1 MILGITGGISTGK
14 TSAADV
20 VARSGVRIIDCD
32 EISHYLTCYD
42 PTILS
47 AIYEHF
53 GSRVFHR
60 YGQLKRSE
68 LSAIIFTDE
77 QERQALERILHPP
90 IKAVVQA
97 NIETALDH
105 DEPLVV
111 VAPLMIEAG
120 MTGQV
125 DRLWVVAC
133 SAERQLDRLCR
144 RSGIDAERAQQWIAA
159 QMPLEEKEKYADTV
173 IRNDGSLEEFQAA
186 VAREW
191 DALVA
196 ELPS

>member
-14 TSAADV
+14 TTAADV
-20 VARSGVRIIDCD
+20 VARSGVRVIDCD
-32 EISHYLTCYD
+32 EISHYLTGYD

-53 GSRVFHR
+53 GSRVFQR
-60 YGQLKRSE
+60 YGQLRRAE
-68 LSAIIFTDE
+68 LSTIIFTDE
-77 QERQALERILHPP
+77 KEKQALERILHPP

-111 VAPLMIEAG
+111 VAPLLIEAG

-133 SAERQLDRLCR
+133 TAERQLERLCR
-144 RSGIDAERAQQWIAA
+144 RSGIDAERARQWIAA

-173 IRNDGSLEEFQAA
+173 IRSDGSLEEFQAT

-196 ELPS
+196 ELPA